1 MQTHADQQKKA
12 RKDRLRAAQQAWLD
26 EIERTLEAT
35 PSEIANLSDISPAT
49 LTRMR
54 YKQGHNGTLSAAI
67 VDRIVAGTGIE
78 APPEVKPKKYQR
90 SDIASPAVPRPTPP
104 AGTGGLSDHEA
115 EPYIA
120 PKGDPLANLVTAA
133 VAGRVHVVPWTL
145 RSRALEDELCQPGD
159 IMIVDLNAEP
169 VAGDIVCAQLY
180 DFERGTATRTVF
192 RLFHPPFLVGAGRED
207 GARTPHLIDGNV
219 GIKGVVELVIRRTRR
234 SKPA

>member
-1 MQTHADQQKKA
+1 MQTQAETQKKA
-12 RKDRLRAAQQAWLD
+12 RKDKLRAAQQSWLE

-35 PSEIANLSDISPAT
+35 PSEIARLADISPAT

-54 YKQGHNGTLSAAI
+54 YKDGYNGTLSAAI
-67 VDRIVAGTGIE
+67 VDRIEAGTGIAAPAEVRPKKWQRPDGAPALRPAE
-78 APPEVKPKKYQR
+78 APAGGF
-90 SDIASPAVPRPTPP
+90 SDQ
-104 AGTGGLSDHEA
+104 EA
-115 EPYIA
+115 EPYVA
-120 PKGDPLANLVTAA
+120 PKGDPMANLVTAA

-180 DFERGTATRTVF
+180 DFERGSATRTVF
-192 RLFHPPFLVGAGRED
+192 RLYHPPFLVGAGRED
-207 GARTPHLIDGNV
+207 GARTPHLIDANV

-234 SKPA
+234 